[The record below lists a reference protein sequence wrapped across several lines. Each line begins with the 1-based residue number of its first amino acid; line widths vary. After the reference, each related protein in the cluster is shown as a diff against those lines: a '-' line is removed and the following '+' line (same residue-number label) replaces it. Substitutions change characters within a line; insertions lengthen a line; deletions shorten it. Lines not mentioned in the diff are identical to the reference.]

1 MSHPAILR
9 GLIDERVVSYTR
21 GIPMDMDQALN
32 FLNANSGAL
41 MVVFTCNGLRISE
54 LMLENIICSQL
65 ELNENEP
72 GSRLELIENELAL
85 NENSLRTSVSARI
98 N

>member
-1 MSHPAILR
+1 MGDTGAMINLQSL
-9 GLIDERVVSYTR
+9 
-21 GIPMDMDQALN
+21 MDDAKCFATVRDMRWPDGVQCPHCD
-32 FLNANSGAL
+32 SPEI
-41 MVVFTCNGLRISE
+41 TCNGLRISE

-65 ELNENEP
+65 ELNENET
-72 GSRLELIENELAL
+72 GSRLELIENELEL